1 MNNKPKRLENLI
13 FCSECKYFSVIKREI
28 ERNIWEEKDICLAI
42 KDYEYDYK
50 GFKEVYGDP
59 AVLNQCN
66 NCPYFE
72 PKEEQEEPKV
82 LYESK
87 TGI

>member
-1 MNNKPKRLENLI
+1 MSNKPKRLENLI
-13 FCSECKYFSVIKREI
+13 FCSECKHFSVKEKM
-28 ERNIWEEKDICLAI
+28 EGDIWEEKDICLAI

-59 AVLNQCN
+59 AVLNRN
-66 NCPYFE
+66 NDCQYFE
-72 PKEEQEEPKV
+72 PREEQEEPKV